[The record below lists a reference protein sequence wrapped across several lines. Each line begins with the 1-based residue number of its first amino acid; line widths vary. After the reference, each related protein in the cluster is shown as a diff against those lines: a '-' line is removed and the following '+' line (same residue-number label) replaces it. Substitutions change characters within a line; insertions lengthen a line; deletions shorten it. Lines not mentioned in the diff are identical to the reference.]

1 MENDHSI
8 LIDVTN
14 KLQSSTKIKRMDI
27 SEEILFERTYNE
39 PLSIYSMF
47 VGTIIQ

>member
-14 KLQSSTKIKRMDI
+14 KLQSSTKMMDI